1 MDAETAVVAPASL
14 ILVNAFLDQ
23 LLFSILAC
31 ARSTSIISLRPA
43 VAEVLKPRLAKDAI
57 DGADEELREFLGVG
71 DDEELSV
78 FHNGQESR
86 GKWDLNLVWRR
97 TRLRCMV
104 YTRLGDL
111 EEEDEELYIEQER
124 MEEAAEDHRR
134 LSRELGI
141 ISPAAAIFL
150 TSILE
155 FIGEHALMVAGEA
168 AFNRREIR
176 QLRNNSTDP
185 SAHTDGTT
193 RVVVEDV
200 DVEKLAFNTTL
211 GRLWR
216 SWKKRVRAP
225 SISSSRPVS
234 RDIMRK
240 RAASLSASPSVSEMD
255 ESFHDSDHV
264 PRSSLAQVLQ
274 EEQEPN
280 LSDTSLNSDDLV
292 IGLAKTTLSH
302 IPGMNESNVT
312 RPRSMMLYSQPL
324 DVLPVTTLPGT
335 NSPNGEESVHPEY
348 VRSRWHQRSA
358 SLPTPEC
365 GPYVSPPYETFFT
378 PMESPGILSRMPGQS
393 QDQESHP
400 IHGEDLST
408 IPHNDAAREISST
421 HRDNENDSEPH
432 IKEADRSE
440 ECAADLVESSSLL
453 VSSKEPTESAQDLP
467 HAMSTGW
474 DAKAED
480 LLLSV
485 PKENRKPRHGN
496 DTITTQGNEEDDVQY
511 PPPIYR
517 KPRAKV
523 SGQVQETP
531 LDSLDNP
538 VPVGLATMQG
548 QQLRDNEYQPEH
560 QSSNLEKRKAAV
572 GYEDASNHSGP
583 GSNQSIFPRKYL
595 PLRENPTEPTGPS
608 SGLEHGA
615 PPLTP
620 LRELVEAAQ
629 DTSDDS
635 SSIAPSHDAPKS
647 EVVVRTEPLNEPP
660 SPGSFN
666 SSNISPT
673 KHSLRANQASDLP
686 KELPLENT
694 VGTERAAVQRITP
707 PSPVLA
713 RDPLGPMVRTSTS
726 SNRPH
731 TSASGTSQF
740 SHKIKA
746 LIGRDSMEGNRQP
759 TLTRSSSDDSGT
771 ASDGQ
776 SAKPPIVLN
785 KQRSFEELMKSDETI
800 QYTLTPKN
808 MRDMEVRN
816 PRPSPLDTSLIY
828 IEDRFFTKRVQ
839 PT

>member
-1 MDAETAVVAPASL
+1 MDAETAVVSPASL
-14 ILVNAFLDQ
+14 ILINAFLDQ
-23 LLFSILAC
+23 LLFSILAG

-104 YTRLGDL
+104 YTRLGDM
-111 EEEDEELYIEQER
+111 EEEDEEMYIERER

-176 QLRNNSTDP
+176 QLRNNSDSSTN
-185 SAHTDGTT
+185 TDGTM

-234 RDIMRK
+234 RDIMRT
-240 RAASLSASPSVSEMD
+240 RAASLSASPSVSEVD
-255 ESFHDSDHV
+255 ESFHDTDHV
-264 PRSSLAQVLQ
+264 PKHSVAEVLQ
-274 EEQEPN
+274 EEQEQGQQEPH
-280 LSDTSLNSDDLV
+280 LSDTPLNNDELA
-292 IGLAKTTLSH
+292 IGLAKTPWSEY
-302 IPGMNESNVT
+302 PGMKESGAI

-324 DVLPVTTLPGT
+324 DVLPVTVLPGLD
-335 NSPNGEESVHPEY
+335 SPNDEEFVQPEL
-348 VRSRWHQRSA
+348 VRPRWRTRSA
-358 SLPTPEC
+358 SLPTPERS
-365 GPYVSPPYETFFT
+365 PYVSPAQETFFT
-378 PMESPGILSRMPGQS
+378 PMESPGSIFPRLPGQPH
-393 QDQESHP
+393 DQGYRP
-400 IHGEDLST
+400 TRGEDPSAISDT
-408 IPHNDAAREISST
+408 DATRELIST
-421 HRDNENDSEPH
+421 HRDNENGSGSEPH
-432 IKEADRSE
+432 AKETNRSE
-440 ECAADLVESSSLL
+440 EHGACPVESFNHAKSS
-453 VSSKEPTESAQDLP
+453 VEPTGSPHDIP
-467 HAMSTGW
+467 HAISTGY
-474 DAKAED
+474 DGKAED
-480 LLLSV
+480 YPPSV
-485 PKENRKPRHGN
+485 LKENQNPRQGN
-496 DTITTQGNEEDDVQY
+496 DTNTTQENNTQATQDDDEDDVQY
-511 PPPIYR
+511 PPPISR
-517 KPRAKV
+517 KPRAKDFA
-523 SGQVQETP
+523 P
-531 LDSLDNP
+531 A
-538 VPVGLATMQG
+538 GLATMQG
-548 QQLRDNEYQPEH
+548 QQLREFQYENK
-560 QSSNLEKRKAAV
+560 SSHFGKRKA
-572 GYEDASNHSGP
+572 EDFPIPHSSP
-583 GSNQSIFPRKYL
+583 GNQSTVPRKEI
-595 PLRENPTEPTGPS
+595 PLRVNPAKSTGHP

-620 LRELVEAAQ
+620 LRELVEAAH

-635 SSIAPSHDAPKS
+635 SSIAPSHDASKS
-647 EVVVRTEPLNEPP
+647 EVVVRTAPLQNNEPP
-660 SPGSFN
+660 SPESLN
-666 SSNISPT
+666 SSKASPT
-673 KHSLRANQASDLP
+673 KHSPRANQASDLR
-686 KELPLENT
+686 KELPLVNT
-694 VGTERAAVQRITP
+694 VGTERAGVQRITP

-713 RDPLGPMVRTSTS
+713 RDPLGPLARTSTS

-746 LIGRDSMEGNRQP
+746 FIGRDSTEGNRQP
-759 TLTRSSSDDSGT
+759 VVSRSSSDDSGT
-771 ASDGQ
+771 ASDGH
-776 SAKPPIVLN
+776 SAKPPKVFK

-816 PRPSPLDTSLIY
+816 LEPPSHLSVSLIQT
-828 IEDRFFTKRVQ
+828 DGQVFTNGDQ